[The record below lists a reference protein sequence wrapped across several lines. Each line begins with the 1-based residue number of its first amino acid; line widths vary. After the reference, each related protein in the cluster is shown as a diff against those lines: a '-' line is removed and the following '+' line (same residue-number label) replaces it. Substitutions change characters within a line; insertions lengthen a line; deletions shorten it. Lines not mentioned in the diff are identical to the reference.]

1 MKQLNF
7 RHFNTNS
14 KKFFETV
21 SFFQKEEKTRP
32 KRTILFCF
40 VYQGV
45 FGHFTTTFI
54 SYFRRLP
61 KISEDYRNFTKA
73 NEEVRPLA
81 KMSKEPSKHLTVLS
95 SETANIKKLANLT
108 ANTKNYGQITLNTTP
123 HSDPLRILISL
134 PYHQL
139 AKIPY
144 TSKLSLLTVTL
155 ITGNLSAFRNF

>member
-1 MKQLNF
+1 
-7 RHFNTNS
+7 
-14 KKFFETV
+14 
-21 SFFQKEEKTRP
+21 
-32 KRTILFCF
+32 
-40 VYQGV
+40 
-45 FGHFTTTFI
+45 
-54 SYFRRLP
+54 
-61 KISEDYRNFTKA
+61 
-73 NEEVRPLA
+73 
-81 KMSKEPSKHLTVLS
+81 MSKEPSKHLTVLS

-108 ANTKNYGQITLNTTP
+108 ANTKNYYGQITLNTTP

>member
-21 SFFQKEEKTRP
+21 SFFQKEEKTGP
-32 KRTILFCF
+32 KRPILFCF
-40 VYQGV
+40 VYQGI
-45 FGHFTTTFI
+45 FGHFTKTFI
-54 SYFRRLP
+54 PDFRRLP
-61 KISEDYRNFTKA
+61 KISEDCPNFTNT
-73 NEEVRPLA
+73 NEEVRPFP
-81 KMSKEPSKHLTVLS
+81 KMSKEPSKHLTVS

-108 ANTKNYGQITLNTTP
+108 ANTKNYVQITLNTTP

-134 PYHQL
+134 LYHQL

-144 TSKLSLLTVTL
+144 TSKLSFLTVTL
-155 ITGNLSAFRNF
+155 ITGNLSLFRNF